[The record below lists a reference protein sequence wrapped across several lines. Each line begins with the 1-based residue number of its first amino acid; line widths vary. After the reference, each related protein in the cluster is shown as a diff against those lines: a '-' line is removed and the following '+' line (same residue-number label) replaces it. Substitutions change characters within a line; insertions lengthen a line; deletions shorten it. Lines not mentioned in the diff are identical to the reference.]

1 MDTQRTPPSQAQAG
15 PPGGA
20 GRGALEGLRVADFSR
35 VLAGP
40 YATML
45 LADLGADVVKV
56 ERPGTGDD
64 TRAWHPPADD
74 DGTSTYFLGVNRN
87 KRSVTLDLTTD
98 IGREQARALVA
109 GCDVLVEN
117 FRPGTMERLGLG
129 PDELRAR
136 QPELVYCSISGFGSG
151 AGAAIPGYDL
161 LVQAVG
167 GLMSVTGETAGEPVK
182 AGVALVDV
190 ITGLHASLGIMAAL
204 RHRDAT
210 GQGQHVE
217 VNLLSSL
224 LSALVNQASA
234 FAVAGV
240 VPGRMG
246 NAHPSIAPY
255 ETFRAA
261 DRPIAVAVGN
271 DRQFAALAD
280 LVGDPGL
287 ARDDRFR
294 TNTDRVAH
302 RAELRDILTARLG
315 AAGADH
321 WSALLLAA
329 GVPAGPVNTVEEA
342 FDFARKLGL
351 PGIVDI
357 PADPADPAGAR
368 PARQVAN
375 PITLSATPVRY
386 DRPPPRLGQHTA
398 EILPPSAPRTT
409 EPHATEPDE
418 TEPDTTEPDTSEAHP
433 THANTTN
440 HRSPR

>member
-1 MDTQRTPPSQAQAG
+1 M
-15 PPGGA
+15 
-20 GRGALEGLRVADFSR
+20 
-35 VLAGP
+35 
-40 YATML
+40 
-45 LADLGADVVKV
+45 
-56 ERPGTGDD
+56 
-64 TRAWHPPADD
+64 
-74 DGTSTYFLGVNRN
+74 
-87 KRSVTLDLTTD
+87 
-98 IGREQARALVA
+98 
-109 GCDVLVEN
+109 
-117 FRPGTMERLGLG
+117 
-129 PDELRAR
+129 
-136 QPELVYCSISGFGSG
+136 VYCSISGFGSG

-167 GLMSVTGETAGEPVK
+167 GLMSVTGEAAGEPVK

-357 PADPADPAGAR
+357 PADPADPADPARAR

-398 EILPPSAPRTT
+398 EILPCSAPRT
-409 EPHATEPDE
+409 
-418 TEPDTTEPDTSEAHP
+418 TEPDTTEPDTTEAHP
-433 THANTTN
+433 THANTMNKTN

>member
-1 MDTQRTPPSQAQAG
+1 MSTQHDVPDGRADDPDAP
-15 PPGGA
+15 
-20 GRGALEGLRVADFSR
+20 GRGALDGLRVTDFSR

-56 ERPGTGDD
+56 ERPDTGDD
-64 TRAWHPPADD
+64 TRAWHPPADQ
-74 DGTSTYFLGVNRN
+74 DGTSTYFLSVNRN
-87 KRSVTLDLTTD
+87 KRSIVLDLNTEA
-98 IGREQARALVA
+98 GRERARALVSES
-109 GCDVLVEN
+109 DVLVEN

-129 PDELRAR
+129 HKELRA
-136 QPELVYCSISGFGSG
+136 QNPKLIYCSISGFGSG

-167 GLMSVTGETAGEPVK
+167 GLMSVTGEAHGEPVK

-190 ITGLHASLGIMAAL
+190 ITGLHASLGILAAL

-210 GQGQHVE
+210 GEGQLVE

-255 ETFRAA
+255 ETLPTA
-261 DRPIAVAVGN
+261 DRPLALAVGN
-271 DRQFAALAD
+271 DRQFAALAEA
-280 LVGDPGL
+280 VGDPDL
-287 ARDDRFR
+287 AVDDRFR
-294 TNTDRVAH
+294 TNADRVAQ
-302 RAELRDILTARLG
+302 RAELRDILAERLS

-321 WSALLLAA
+321 WSTVLLAA
-329 GVPAGPVNTVEEA
+329 GVPAGPVNTLDDA
-342 FDFARKLGL
+342 FAFAHELGL

-357 PADPADPAGAR
+357 PAAPADGEKGR
-368 PARQVAN
+368 PSRQVAH
-375 PITLSATPVRY
+375 PIALSGTPAQYRL
-386 DRPPPRLGQHTA
+386 PPPGLGQHTA
-398 EILPPSAPRTT
+398 EILHGPPGRPSV
-409 EPHATEPDE
+409 
-418 TEPDTTEPDTSEAHP
+418 
-433 THANTTN
+433 
-440 HRSPR
+440 